1 MPYYSIK
8 IKMMDKAQRKMNIS
22 LNPTASL
29 SKLCA
34 LYAFVDEI
42 HMLIGND
49 RINQVMIN
57 VCTVRAA

>member
-1 MPYYSIK
+1 
-8 IKMMDKAQRKMNIS
+8 MDKAQRKKNIS

-29 SKLCA
+29 SKLCP
-34 LYAFVDEI
+34 LFAFVDEI

-57 VCTVRAA
+57 VCTFRAA